1 MPAGFDQGAR
11 ITMMFFSLAG
21 IFLYLVATVL
31 LGLDLTS
38 EASPGKG
45 RAIRAGV
52 IVAAAVGAV
61 LHGAAL
67 YRMVLADAGPNLGFF
82 TVASLVA
89 WGIVLVLLMGAI
101 ARPLANLG
109 ILVLPLAAT
118 MAAMALIYPGR
129 HVLSAGMGAGVAIH
143 VVISILAASVLGI
156 AAFQTVFLAFQE
168 RSLRRKRLGNVL
180 WIFPPLTTQE
190 SILFQLIGFGF
201 FLLSLSL
208 VSGMAF
214 LNDMLAQHLTHKTVL
229 SLLAW
234 AMFAVLLWGR
244 WRFGWRGRKAIRW
257 SLAGFSMLMLAYFGS
272 KLVLEVIL
280 GRAWY

>member
-1 MPAGFDQGAR
+1 M
-11 ITMMFFSLAG
+11 IFFSLTG

-31 LGLDLTS
+31 LGLDL
-38 EASPGKG
+38 ASNPPAWKRG
-45 RAIRAGV
+45 AIRLGV
-52 IVAAAVGAV
+52 IVTAVPGAMLHGVALYQAV
-61 LHGAAL
+61 LTS
-67 YRMVLADAGPNLGFF
+67 AGLNLGFF

-89 WGIVLVLLMGAI
+89 WGIVLVLLMGAM

-118 MAAMALIYPGR
+118 MAAMALVYPGQ
-129 HVLSAGMGAGVAIH
+129 HLLSEGTGLGVAIH
-143 VVISILAASVLGI
+143 IVISILAASVLGI
-156 AAFQTVFLAFQE
+156 AAFQSLFLAFQE
-168 RSLRRKRLGNVL
+168 RSLRRKRLGSVL
-180 WIFPPLTTQE
+180 GIFPPLRTQE

-208 VSGMAF
+208 VSGMTF
-214 LNDMLAQHLTHKTVL
+214 LNDMFAQHLVHKTVL

-234 AMFAVLLWGR
+234 VAFAVLLWGR
-244 WRFGWRGRKAIRW
+244 QRFGWRGRKVIRW
-257 SLAGFSMLMLAYFGS
+257 SLLGFLTLILAYFGS